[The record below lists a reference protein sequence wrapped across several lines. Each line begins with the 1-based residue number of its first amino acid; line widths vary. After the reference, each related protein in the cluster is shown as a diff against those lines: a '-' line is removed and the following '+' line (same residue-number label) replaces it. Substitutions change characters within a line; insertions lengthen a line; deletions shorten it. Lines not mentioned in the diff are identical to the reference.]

1 MEGIELDT
9 LLLWDF
15 SVPRVHNNRSDKRE
29 TRHHPTTLYSSIILA
44 LTQKIPIRI
53 LITSVWRSMT
63 SPATMDKGSE
73 FEAERVSA
81 AVPNGTTGGVGGASV
96 TVLPPEPVHGLDV
109 RYA

>member
-1 MEGIELDT
+1 
-9 LLLWDF
+9 
-15 SVPRVHNNRSDKRE
+15 
-29 TRHHPTTLYSSIILA
+29 
-44 LTQKIPIRI
+44 
-53 LITSVWRSMT
+53 MT
-63 SPATMDKGSE
+63 SPATTDKGSE